1 MLPLL
6 LHHLLELDL
15 KWCDDH
21 NLAPCRVAWKV
32 KSEHYPDLG
41 SDASSVWNFQRSFLR
56 PHFAGKPVLMSRNV
70 GYFLRLEMPVPRILL
85 NIIFYLDTASEEQS
99 ALKSQS
105 ERQLPAL
112 VDSRTRHLESLQ
124 SWAIIHEGYCLLYSR
139 LLKEAAAHV
148 DQVNQAV

>member
-1 MLPLL
+1 MEFSALVSQTSFCGKASVDVAKCRLFSPPRNAGATHPL
-6 LHHLLELDL
+6 E
-15 KWCDDH
+15 C
-21 NLAPCRVAWKV
+21 
-32 KSEHYPDLG
+32 Y
-41 SDASSVWNFQRSFLR
+41 
-56 PHFAGKPVLMSRNV
+56 
-70 GYFLRLEMPVPRILL
+70 
-85 NIIFYLDTASEEQS
+85 IFLDTASEEQS

-148 DQVNQAV
+148 EQVNQAV